1 MRSLGDSLDLYL
13 RLRRSLGAEM
23 RDAEATLRRFVI
35 FAEAEGVSFITT
47 DLALRFATAAAST
60 SPATRAGRLGDVR
73 RFAVFCSM
81 TDSHTQVPPRGLL
94 PERHR
99 RCQPYIYSDE
109 EITRIINAA
118 ARLPSPSG
126 LRAATSAA
134 LFGLLASTGLR
145 LGEAVGLDR
154 DDVDLG
160 SGLLAIRRA
169 KFGKSRLV
177 PMHHTA
183 TAALAC
189 YGRRRDQLLPR
200 PTSPAFF
207 LGERGSRLTQCTAR
221 DNFVVVSRVVGLRRR
236 TKTRFGHGPRLH
248 DMRHTLAARVLISW
262 YREGRD
268 VERELPRLSAY
279 LGHVHVAD
287 TYWYLEA
294 VPELLHLATERAARP
309 SLPAQEVL
317 P

>member
-1 MRSLGDSLDLYL
+1 MRSLGDFLDSYL
-13 RLRRSLGAEM
+13 CLRRSLGAQM
-23 RDAEATLRRFVI
+23 RDPEATLRRFVA
-35 FAEAEGVSFITT
+35 FAKAEAACVITT
-47 DLALRFATAAAST
+47 DLALRFATDKANT
-60 SPATRAGRLGDVR
+60 SSATRAGRLGDVR

-81 TDSHTQVPPRGLL
+81 TDSHTEIPPRGLF
-94 PERHR
+94 PERYR
-99 RCQPYIYSDE
+99 RCQPYIYSDD

-126 LRAATSAA
+126 MRAATCAA

-145 LGEAVGLDR
+145 LGEAIGLDR

-177 PMHHTA
+177 PMHDT
-183 TAALAC
+183 TTSALAR
-189 YGRRRDQLLPR
+189 YERQRDQLLPR
-200 PTSPAFF
+200 ATSPAFF
-207 LGERGSRLTQCTAR
+207 FNERGRRLTQWNAR
-221 DNFVVVSRVVGLRRR
+221 DSFALVSRAVGLRQP
-236 TKTRFGHGPRLH
+236 TKTRVGHGPRLH
-248 DMRHTLAARVLISW
+248 DMRHTLAARTLIGW

-294 VPELLHLATERAARP
+294 VPELLSLASERTVRP
-309 SLPAQEVL
+309 PLPVQGVL

>member
-1 MRSLGDSLDLYL
+1 MRSLSDLLDSYL
-13 RLRRSLGAEM
+13 SLRRSLGAEM
-23 RDAEATLRRFVI
+23 RDPEATLRRFVA
-35 FAEAEGVSFITT
+35 FAKAEAASVITT
-47 DLALRFATAAAST
+47 DLALRFATVGAST

-81 TDSHTQVPPRGLL
+81 TDSRTEIPPRGIF
-94 PERHR
+94 PERYR
-99 RCQPYIYSDE
+99 RCQPYIYSDD
-109 EITRIINAA
+109 EIARIINAA

-126 LRAATSAA
+126 LRATTCAA

-154 DDVDLG
+154 DDVDLAG
-160 SGLLAIRRA
+160 GLLTIRRA

-177 PMHHTA
+177 PMHDT
-183 TAALAC
+183 TTSALAR
-189 YGRRRDQLLPR
+189 YGRRRDQLLSR
-200 PTSPAFF
+200 VTSPAFF
-207 LGERGSRLTQCTAR
+207 LSERSRRLTQWTAR
-221 DNFVVVSRVVGLRRR
+221 DNFALISRAVGLRRP
-236 TKTRFGHGPRLH
+236 TKTRVGHGPRLH
-248 DMRHTLAARVLISW
+248 DMRHTLAARTLIGW
-262 YREGRD
+262 YRDGRD

-294 VPELLHLATERAARP
+294 VPELLGLASERTARP
-309 SLPAQEVL
+309 PLPAQGVL